1 LRQGQDVVPSLR
13 RIDHAALDRQGDP
26 GPDISNEDLQDR
38 REPAIEL
45 DEEPAIAVRQL
56 DPAPYLA
63 SQDDQLMSQRR
74 ILHLKPP
81 LRLEWRGQRGK
92 NEEDQRDHRANLADS
107 VA

>member
-1 LRQGQDVVPSLR
+1 MGWSGLDDGGLPDRALAVSRYR
-13 RIDHAALDRQGDP
+13 RTSTA
-26 GPDISNEDLQDR
+26 R
-38 REPAIEL
+38 REAIEL

-63 SQDDQLMSQRR
+63 SQDDQLMLQRR
-74 ILHLKPP
+74 ILRLKPP
-81 LRLEWRGQRGK
+81 LRPEWRGQRGK